1 MIALQVCAQGNLS
14 LLRRLLDTSPG
25 VLGARDA
32 SGQTL
37 LHVAAREGHLDVCS
51 ELVACNAECV
61 TLLDDMGAS
70 ASDVASSA
78 AVRAL
83 LASAQPPSKP
93 SAAARDPGVGDD
105 NEEHDRPA
113 CADADTPQL
122 WSLPVD
128 VCEIVLGFVA
138 HGGLSSVLRL
148 SETCRRFRDVAS
160 SESLWERMC
169 WQHFK
174 LQRSSLIAGSWREMY
189 VEHRILH
196 GSVKSVS
203 ARERSQRLLHR
214 QQHSGL
220 RSSVSHGAVEGTIWG
235 IGDMRVSV
243 EGTIWDTGDRTE
255 GTVWDAGGA
264 TSKP

>member
-1 MIALQVCAQGNLS
+1 MDGMGMIALQVCAQGNLS

-113 CADADTPQL
+113 CAVADTPQL

-138 HGGLSSVLRL
+138 HGGLSSVLHATRQHPN
-148 SETCRRFRDVAS
+148 S
-160 SESLWERMC
+160 SEMLADFFQPNVTGEFR
-169 WQHFK
+169 
-174 LQRSSLIAGSWREMY
+174 RSVRTRL
-189 VEHRILH
+189 
-196 GSVKSVS
+196 
-203 ARERSQRLLHR
+203 ARQNFLK
-214 QQHSGL
+214 
-220 RSSVSHGAVEGTIWG
+220 W
-235 IGDMRVSV
+235 
-243 EGTIWDTGDRTE
+243 
-255 GTVWDAGGA
+255 
-264 TSKP
+264 